1 MEEVRKNVESVRRE
15 FNFGSLDLS
24 DVPNNPIEIME
35 QWLADAI
42 AKQEKDPN
50 AFVLSTVK
58 DGMPDSR
65 VVLLRD
71 FTENGLTFFTNY
83 QSKKGNDL
91 LDNQLVAVNFYWIDL
106 DRQVRIQG
114 KVTKVAAKVSD
125 EYFNSRPRS
134 SQIGAWASNQ
144 STVIASRGTIEE
156 RVAELEKKY
165 EGQDVPRPEHWGGY
179 LITPI
184 NYEFWQG
191 RASRLHDRL
200 AFHFENGAWTANRLA
215 P

>member
-24 DVPNNPIEIME
+24 DVPNDPIEIME

-91 LDNQLVAVNFYWIDL
+91 LGNQLVAVNFYWIDL

-114 KVTKVAAKVSD
+114 KVTKVDAKVSD

>member
-24 DVPNNPIEIME
+24 DVPHNPIEIMQ

-83 QSKKGNDL
+83 QSKKGSDML
-91 LDNQLVAVNFYWIDL
+91 ENQLAAVNFYWIDL

-114 KVTKVAAKVSD
+114 KVTKVDTKVSD

-144 STVIASRGTIEE
+144 SMVIASRGTIEE

-165 EGQDVPRPEHWGGY
+165 EGHDVPRPEHWGGH

-191 RASRLHDRL
+191 RASRLHDRIC
-200 AFHFENGAWTANRLA
+200 FEKHDDNWQLFKRH

>member
-71 FTENGLTFFTNY
+71 FTEHGLTFFTNY

-114 KVTKVAAKVSD
+114 KVTKVDPQVSD
-125 EYFNSRPRS
+125 DYFNSRPRS

-144 STVIASRGTIEE
+144 SSVIESRGTIEE
-156 RVAELEKKY
+156 RVAELEKKF
-165 EGQDVPRPEHWGGY
+165 EGKAVPRPDHWGGY

-200 AFHFENGAWTANRLA
+200 AFHQEEGSWVVNRLA

>member
-24 DVPNNPIEIME
+24 DVPNDPIEIME

>member
-1 MEEVRKNVESVRRE
+1 MEDVRKNVESVRRE
-15 FNFGSLDLS
+15 FNFGSLDLT
-24 DVPNNPIEIME
+24 DVPHNPVEIME

-42 AKQEKDPN
+42 ANQEKDPN

-58 DGMPDSR
+58 DEMPDSR

-83 QSKKGNDL
+83 QSKKGSDL
-91 LDNQLVAVNFYWIDL
+91 LENTIAAVNFYWIDL

-114 KVTKVAAKVSD
+114 KVTKVDPQVSD
-125 EYFNSRPRS
+125 DYFNSRPRS

-144 STVIASRGTIEE
+144 SSVIESRGTIEE
-156 RVAELEKKY
+156 RVAELEKKF
-165 EGQDVPRPEHWGGY
+165 EGKAVPRPDHWGGY

-200 AFHFENGAWTANRLA
+200 AFHQEEGSWVVNRLA

>member
-1 MEEVRKNVESVRRE
+1 MEEIRKNVESVRRE
-15 FNFGSLDLS
+15 FNFGSLDLT
-24 DVPNNPIEIME
+24 DVPHNPIEIMQ

-50 AFVLSTVK
+50 AFVLSTIK
-58 DGMPDSR
+58 DGIPDSR

-71 FTENGLTFFTNY
+71 YTENGLTFYTNY
-83 QSKKGNDL
+83 SSKKGNDIVA
-91 LDNQLVAVNFYWIDL
+91 NQMVAVNFYWIDL

-114 KVTKVAAKVSD
+114 KVSKVADQVSD
-125 EYFNSRPRS
+125 DYFNSRPRS

-144 STVIASRGTIEE
+144 STVIESRGTIEE
-156 RVAELEKKY
+156 RVAHFEQKFK
-165 EGQDVPRPEHWGGY
+165 GVDVPRPEHWGGY

-200 AFHFENGAWTANRLA
+200 AFHEENGTWTVNRLA

>member
-24 DVPNNPIEIME
+24 DVPNDPIEIME

-114 KVTKVAAKVSD
+114 KVTKVDAKVSD

-200 AFHFENGAWTANRLA
+200 TFHFENGAWTANRLA

>member
-1 MEEVRKNVESVRRE
+1 MEEIRKNVESVRRE
-15 FNFGSLDLS
+15 FNFGSLDLTV
-24 DVPNNPIEIME
+24 VPHNPIEIMQ

-50 AFVLSTVK
+50 AFVLSTIK
-58 DGMPDSR
+58 DGIPDSR

-71 FTENGLTFFTNY
+71 YTENGLTFYTNY
-83 QSKKGNDL
+83 SSKKGNDIIA
-91 LDNQLVAVNFYWIDL
+91 NQMVAVNFYWIDL

-114 KVTKVAAKVSD
+114 KVSKVADQVSD
-125 EYFNSRPRS
+125 DYFNSRPRS

-144 STVIASRGTIEE
+144 STVIESRGTIEE
-156 RVAELEKKY
+156 RVAYFEQKFK
-165 EGQDVPRPEHWGGY
+165 GIDVPRPEHWGGY
-179 LITPI
+179 LITPV

-200 AFHFENGAWTANRLA
+200 AFHEENGTWTVNRLA

>member
-1 MEEVRKNVESVRRE
+1 MEEIRKNVESVRRE
-15 FNFGSLDLS
+15 FNFGSLDLT
-24 DVPNNPIEIME
+24 DVPHNPIEIMQ

-50 AFVLSTVK
+50 AFVLSTIK
-58 DGMPDSR
+58 DGIPDSR

-71 FTENGLTFFTNY
+71 YTENGLTFYTNY
-83 QSKKGNDL
+83 SSKKGNDIIA
-91 LDNQLVAVNFYWIDL
+91 NQMVAVNFYWIDL

-114 KVTKVAAKVSD
+114 KVSKVADQVSD
-125 EYFNSRPRS
+125 DYFNSRPRS

-144 STVIASRGTIEE
+144 STVIESRGTIEE
-156 RVAELEKKY
+156 RVAYFEQKFK
-165 EGQDVPRPEHWGGY
+165 GIDVPRPEHWGGY

-200 AFHFENGAWTANRLA
+200 AFHEENGIWTVNRLA

>member
-24 DVPNNPIEIME
+24 DVPHNPIEIME

-83 QSKKGNDL
+83 QSKKGSDML
-91 LDNQLVAVNFYWIDL
+91 ENQLAAVNFYWIDL

-114 KVTKVAAKVSD
+114 KVTKVDAKVSD
-125 EYFNSRPRS
+125 DYFNSRPRS

-165 EGQDVPRPEHWGGY
+165 EGQAVPRPEHWGGY

-200 AFHFENGAWTANRLA
+200 AFHFENNAWTVNRLA

>member
-24 DVPNNPIEIME
+24 DVPNDPIEIME

-114 KVTKVAAKVSD
+114 KVTKVNAKVSD

-200 AFHFENGAWTANRLA
+200 TFHFENGAWTANRLA

>member
-1 MEEVRKNVESVRRE
+1 MEEIRKNVESVRRE
-15 FNFGSLDLS
+15 FNFGSLDLT
-24 DVPNNPIEIME
+24 DVPHNPIEIMQ

-50 AFVLSTVK
+50 AFVLSTIK
-58 DGMPDSR
+58 DGIPDSR

-71 FTENGLTFFTNY
+71 YTEIGLTFYTNY
-83 QSKKGNDL
+83 SSKKGNDIIA
-91 LDNQLVAVNFYWIDL
+91 NQMVAVNFYWIDL

-114 KVTKVAAKVSD
+114 KVSKVADQVSD
-125 EYFNSRPRS
+125 DYFNSRPRS

-144 STVIASRGTIEE
+144 STVIESRGTIEE
-156 RVAELEKKY
+156 RVAYFEQKFK
-165 EGQDVPRPEHWGGY
+165 GIDVPRPEHWGGY

-200 AFHFENGAWTANRLA
+200 AFHEENGIWTVNRLA

>member
-1 MEEVRKNVESVRRE
+1 MEEIRKNVESVRRE
-15 FNFGSLDLS
+15 FNFGSLDLT
-24 DVPNNPIEIME
+24 DVPHNPIEIMQ

-50 AFVLSTVK
+50 AFVLSTIK
-58 DGMPDSR
+58 DGIPDSR

-71 FTENGLTFFTNY
+71 YTENGLTFYTNY
-83 QSKKGNDL
+83 SSKKGNDIIA
-91 LDNQLVAVNFYWIDL
+91 NQMVAVNFYWIDL

-114 KVTKVAAKVSD
+114 KVSKVADQVSD
-125 EYFNSRPRS
+125 DYFNSRPRS

-144 STVIASRGTIEE
+144 STVIESRGTIEE
-156 RVAELEKKY
+156 RVAYFEQKFK
-165 EGQDVPRPEHWGGY
+165 GIDVPRPEHWGGY

-200 AFHFENGAWTANRLA
+200 AFHEENGTWTVNRLA

>member
-1 MEEVRKNVESVRRE
+1 MEEIRKNVESVRRE
-15 FNFGSLDLS
+15 FNFGSLDLT
-24 DVPNNPIEIME
+24 DVPHNPIEIMQ

-50 AFVLSTVK
+50 AFVLSTIK
-58 DGMPDSR
+58 DGIPDSR

-71 FTENGLTFFTNY
+71 YTENGLTFYTNY
-83 QSKKGNDL
+83 TSKKGNDIVA
-91 LDNQLVAVNFYWIDL
+91 NQMVAVNFYWIDL

-114 KVTKVAAKVSD
+114 KVSKVADKVSD
-125 EYFNSRPRS
+125 DYFNSRPRS

-144 STVIASRGTIEE
+144 STVIESRGTIEE
-156 RVAELEKKY
+156 RVAHFEQKFK
-165 EGQDVPRPEHWGGY
+165 GVDVPRPEHWGGY

-200 AFHFENGAWTANRLA
+200 AFHEENGTWTVNRLA

>member
-114 KVTKVAAKVSD
+114 KVAKVDAKVSD

>member
-114 KVTKVAAKVSD
+114 KVTKVDAKVSD

-200 AFHFENGAWTANRLA
+200 TFHFENGAWTANRLA

>member
-24 DVPNNPIEIME
+24 DVPHNPIEIMQ

-42 AKQEKDPN
+42 EKQEKDPN

-83 QSKKGNDL
+83 HSKKGSDML
-91 LDNQLVAVNFYWIDL
+91 ENQLAAVNFYWIDL

-114 KVTKVAAKVSD
+114 KVTKVDTKVSD

-156 RVAELEKKY
+156 RVAALEKKF
-165 EGQDVPRPEHWGGY
+165 EGQDVPRPDHWGGY

-200 AFHFENGAWTANRLA
+200 AFHFENGNWSVNRLA

>member
-35 QWLADAI
+35 QWLADGI

-179 LITPI
+179 IITPI

>member
-24 DVPNNPIEIME
+24 DVPSDPIEIME

-91 LDNQLVAVNFYWIDL
+91 LGNQLVAVNFYWIDL

-114 KVTKVAAKVSD
+114 KVTKVDAKVSD